1 MNLPSCTRCL
11 LGIYML
17 ILMVLFAGMITGA
30 VFAGKS
36 DGLEVIKAPMLT
48 SLKSYDPST
57 LEDNTE
63 QAWDGMQIAVSEYWV
78 LRKSVPSYWAVSI
91 VGRRS
96 EIRGPPTLSAKKV
109 DPPPLSKILLL
120 TRKSTKI
127 GKKLTKS

>member
-63 QAWDGMQIAVSEYWV
+63 QAWDGMQIAVSEYRV
-78 LRKSVPSYWAVSI
+78 FRKSVPSYGA
-91 VGRRS
+91 
-96 EIRGPPTLSAKKV
+96 LSTCVTHDLRFDLRFGACFIMSMQGNA
-109 DPPPLSKILLL
+109 LS
-120 TRKSTKI
+120 
-127 GKKLTKS
+127 